1 MYLGTHTHGGTKAT
15 FCVCPRRR
23 RARRHSASAS
33 AAATAIARTHDRGNC
48 LSLLSRGASEA
59 IARDSRAMPTAK
71 ELLALEDRFES
82 LSDAQKRCVIKV
94 QARLRGWAQRHKSR
108 QHLIRDAAVK
118 GGVWAQFSLSTTE
131 TLVETYRAHVGG
143 PVASGTG
150 DLYVTDKRL
159 CFYCESSDPKM
170 RDGILFSPSKP
181 KRGTSSPISLKIAYK
196 EIKAITTKAEY
207 VSEPGVVLEMRDGSS
222 MWFGGFYFTSSVK
235 ALIENEWTRET
246 VAKLNHAQAL
256 RTQILMS
263 TSRASGAA
271 AHERVEALKEELD
284 LSRTK
289 LERANARER
298 EHVLEI
304 EILRENEERL
314 ERQKKKLANQARD
327 LEEDIEAARLKQ
339 TAALTAQRAAEKK
352 LSEIE
357 VTFEAKIDALL
368 EEKNMTIEEMSK
380 EVNNFKSMLSD
391 ERATMKADVER
402 ARKLAS
408 DLRDQRDALM
418 TEKAKLTIQ
427 LGQLETELASRPE
440 VDDSIAEERIAELEA
455 ALEAFNAE
463 KEKNAASMASLS
475 AKHNSA
481 LSEIT
486 NLRAELATRADVVST
501 KKVDDARV
509 AELEAALEAFNAEKE
524 KNAASMA
531 SLSAKHNSALSE
543 ITNLRAELATRA
555 DVVSTKKVDDA
566 RVAELEAALEAFNA
580 EKEKNAASMASL
592 SAKHNSALSE
602 ITNLRA
608 ELATR
613 ADVVSTKKVDDAR
626 VAELEAA
633 LETTRAEQK
642 SSAAAMADM
651 KSKHNA
657 ALAEIANLR
666 AQSDHVSTVQASELE
681 ALQSK
686 YEAAVNALTAARN
699 EKDQA
704 MKKCDDLAKR
714 DAEAGKQI
722 TGKNTKIKAMEV
734 ELDALR
740 DTRESSSAA
749 LAALTAKY
757 EEAQKQLC
765 ALHSEKAD
773 LTKRS
778 SAELQ
783 HREGKLREELGLAKA
798 KCDELLHEIDAL
810 RLQREE
816 SRVAM
821 ATLESKYQEAAGNL
835 QDLKTRHAADLA
847 KFDQERKVLECAL
860 TESKESNN
868 AALAAVQNERE
879 SMRSAKEQQNVSMVA
894 LKAKYEN
901 VGKQLEST
909 KSELANAISAREKA
923 LEEVHLAKQSEEK
936 AKSQMLA
943 HEKSLFQAEA
953 DVSAAQIQAA
963 AAISSA
969 KSAEKRENVIK
980 TELQELRRQNE
991 ALLKDHSTLEAR
1003 STQLEEKAQMLVK
1016 VEQEMAALRAE
1027 LQVTALQ
1034 QEKWKQDVAYAKAEI
1049 ERSRTKAEADGEKFS
1064 ELLKNMSEA
1073 EREAASARAA
1083 ESVARDYASRSNESA
1098 KEVQARELRMRE
1110 ELTTMRVA
1118 YEKLSTDFRAKT
1130 EEFSREVSRLEK
1142 AVSDEQNKVN
1152 VIQLKL
1158 EEAQKTV
1165 QTLEQANIHS
1175 HNKIGTL
1182 KDTLR
1187 RQKQETDQLYTE
1199 YQNVCANL
1207 DETKML
1213 LEREQSAT
1221 ADMHRQKMMEKSRSS
1236 SMPGYRAG
1244 LPGAASISTRSPLG
1258 SANCNPRLG
1267 LPSIEQLLPALGPIK
1282 PALGSPPIANTV
1294 D

>member
-455 ALEAFNAE
+455 
-463 KEKNAASMASLS
+463 
-475 AKHNSA
+475 
-481 LSEIT
+481 
-486 NLRAELATRADVVST
+486 V
-501 KKVDDARV
+501 
-509 AELEAALEAFNAEKE
+509 
-524 KNAASMA
+524 
-531 SLSAKHNSALSE
+531 
-543 ITNLRAELATRA
+543 
-555 DVVSTKKVDDA
+555 
-566 RVAELEAALEAFNA
+566 LEAFNA

>member
-475 AKHNSA
+475 AKH
-481 LSEIT
+481 
-486 NLRAELATRADVVST
+486 D
-501 KKVDDARV
+501 
-509 AELEAALEAFNAEKE
+509 
-524 KNAASMA
+524 
-531 SLSAKHNSALSE
+531 
-543 ITNLRAELATRA
+543 
-555 DVVSTKKVDDA
+555 
-566 RVAELEAALEAFNA
+566 
-580 EKEKNAASMASL
+580 
-592 SAKHNSALSE
+592 SALSE

>member
-1 MYLGTHTHGGTKAT
+1 M
-15 FCVCPRRR
+15 
-23 RARRHSASAS
+23 
-33 AAATAIARTHDRGNC
+33 
-48 LSLLSRGASEA
+48 
-59 IARDSRAMPTAK
+59 
-71 ELLALEDRFES
+71 ALEERFDA
-82 LSDAQKRCVIKV
+82 LSERQKHCVIKV

-131 TLVETYRAHVGG
+131 VLVETYRAHVGG

-159 CFYCESSDPKM
+159 CFYCESTDPKL

-181 KRGTSSPISLKIAYK
+181 ARGTTSPISLKIAYK

-263 TSRASGAA
+263 TSRVSGA
-271 AHERVEALKEELD
+271 AHERVEAMKEELE

-357 VTFEAKIDALL
+357 VNFEAKIDALL

-408 DLRDQRDALM
+408 ELRDQRDALM
-418 TEKAKLTIQ
+418 NEKTKLNIK
-427 LGQLETELASRPE
+427 LGQLETELASRPD
-440 VDDSIAEERIAELEA
+440 VDDSLAEERIAELEA
-455 ALEAFNAE
+455 MLEAFNVE
-463 KEKNAASMASLS
+463 KEKDAASMAALS
-475 AKHNSA
+475 AKHDSA
-481 LSEIT
+481 LGEIT
-486 NLRAELATRADVVST
+486 NLRAELAARADVVAT
-501 KKVDDARV
+501 VKVDDAQI
-509 AELEAALEAFNAEKE
+509 AELEVALEKMHAE
-524 KNAASMA
+524 
-531 SLSAKHNSALSE
+531 H
-543 ITNLRAELATRA
+543 
-555 DVVSTKKVDDA
+555 
-566 RVAELEAALEAFNA
+566 
-580 EKEKNAASMASL
+580 
-592 SAKHNSALSE
+592 
-602 ITNLRA
+602 
-608 ELATR
+608 
-613 ADVVSTKKVDDAR
+613 
-626 VAELEAA
+626 
-633 LETTRAEQK
+633 K
-642 SSAAAMADM
+642 SSAAAMADVQ
-651 KSKHNA
+651 SKHDA
-657 ALAEIANLR
+657 ALAEISHLR
-666 AQSDHVSTVQASELE
+666 AQNERISALQADESELKE
-681 ALQSK
+681 LQVK
-686 YEAAVNALTAARN
+686 YEAAVNALTVART

-704 MKKCDDLAKR
+704 VKNSNELTKREAEFEKKLA
-714 DAEAGKQI
+714 
-722 TGKNTKIKAMEV
+722 GKNTKIEAMEV
-734 ELDALR
+734 ELSALR
-740 DTRESSSAA
+740 DTRESSGAT
-749 LAALTAKY
+749 LAALTAKFD
-757 EEAQKQLC
+757 EAQKQLC

-773 LTKRS
+773 LTKSS

-783 HREGKLREELGLAKA
+783 RREGKLREELGLAKA
-798 KCDELLHEIDAL
+798 KCDELLQEIDAL

-821 ATLESKYQEAAGNL
+821 ATLESKYQEATSNL
-835 QDLKTRHAADLA
+835 QDLKTRHVADLT
-847 KFDQERKVLECAL
+847 KVENERKVLECAL
-860 TESKESNN
+860 MESKESND
-868 AALAAVQNERE
+868 AALAAVQKERE

-901 VGKQLEST
+901 IGKQLEST
-909 KSELANAISAREKA
+909 KIELANAISAREKA
-923 LEEVHLAKQSEEK
+923 VEEVHLAKQSEEK

-943 HEKSLFQAEA
+943 YEKSLCRVEGDIA
-953 DVSAAQIQAA
+953 AAQIKAA
-963 AAISSA
+963 TAVSNA
-969 KSAEKRENVIK
+969 KTAEERENVAK

-991 ALLKDHSTLEAR
+991 ALLKDHGSLEER

-1027 LQVTALQ
+1027 LQATAVQ
-1034 QEKWKQDVAYAKAEI
+1034 QEKWKQDVEYAKAEI
-1049 ERSRTKAEADGEKFS
+1049 ERSRTKAEVDSEKFS
-1064 ELLKNMSEA
+1064 EMLKNMSEA

-1083 ESVARDYASRSNESA
+1083 ESVARDYASRSNETA
-1098 KEVQARELRMRE
+1098 KEIQARELRMRE
-1110 ELTTMRVA
+1110 ELMTTRVA

-1142 AVSDEQNKVN
+1142 AVGEEQSKVS
-1152 VIQLKL
+1152 VVQLKL
-1158 EEAQKTV
+1158 EEAEKRV

-1175 HNKIGTL
+1175 HNKIGTY
-1182 KDTLR
+1182 KDTLQ
-1187 RQKQETDQLYTE
+1187 RQKEEMNKLYSE
-1199 YQNVCANL
+1199 YQHVCNNL
-1207 DETKML
+1207 EETTRL
-1213 LEREQSAT
+1213 LEREQSET
-1221 ADMHRQKMMEKSRSS
+1221 AEMHRRKMMEKSRSS
-1236 SMPGYRAG
+1236 SMPGYRPA
-1244 LPGAASISTRSPLG
+1244 LPSAASMSARAPLG
-1258 SANCNPRLG
+1258 SANTNPLIG
-1267 LPSIEQLLPALGPIK
+1267 YPTIEQLLPALGPTK
-1282 PALGSPPIANTV
+1282 PALGSPVVNTV

>member
-440 VDDSIAEERIAELEA
+440 VDDSIAEERI
-455 ALEAFNAE
+455 
-463 KEKNAASMASLS
+463 
-475 AKHNSA
+475 
-481 LSEIT
+481 
-486 NLRAELATRADVVST
+486 
-501 KKVDDARV
+501 

>member
-1 MYLGTHTHGGTKAT
+1 
-15 FCVCPRRR
+15 
-23 RARRHSASAS
+23 
-33 AAATAIARTHDRGNC
+33 
-48 LSLLSRGASEA
+48 
-59 IARDSRAMPTAK
+59 MPTAK
-71 ELLALEDRFES
+71 ELMALEDRFES

-263 TSRASGAA
+263 TSRVSGAA
-271 AHERVEALKEELD
+271 AHERVEALKEELE

-402 ARKLAS
+402 ARKIAS

-440 VDDSIAEERIAELEA
+440 VDDSLAEERIAELEA

-463 KEKNAASMASLS
+463 KERNAASMASLS

-486 NLRAELATRADVVST
+486 NLRAELATRADVVSST
-501 KKVDDARV
+501 KVDDARV
-509 AELEAALEAFNAEKE
+509 E
-524 KNAASMA
+524 
-531 SLSAKHNSALSE
+531 
-543 ITNLRAELATRA
+543 
-555 DVVSTKKVDDA
+555 
-566 RVAELEAALEAFNA
+566 
-580 EKEKNAASMASL
+580 
-592 SAKHNSALSE
+592 
-602 ITNLRA
+602 
-608 ELATR
+608 
-613 ADVVSTKKVDDAR
+613 
-626 VAELEAA
+626 ELEAA
-633 LETTRAEQK
+633 LETTRVEQK

-651 KSKHNA
+651 QSKHNA

-666 AQSDHVSTVQASELE
+666 AQSDHVSTVQADASELE
-681 ALQSK
+681 ALQAK

-699 EKDQA
+699 EKDLA
-704 MKKCDDLAKR
+704 VKKCDDLAKR
-714 DAEAGKQI
+714 DAEAEKQI

-734 ELDALR
+734 ELNALR
-740 DTRESSSAA
+740 DTRESSGAA

-773 LTKRS
+773 LTKSS

-798 KCDELLHEIDAL
+798 KCDQLLHEIDAL

-835 QDLKTRHAADLA
+835 QDLKTRHAADLV
-847 KFDQERKVLECAL
+847 KFEQERKVLECAL
-860 TESKESNN
+860 TESKESNS

-963 AAISSA
+963 TAISSA
-969 KSAEKRENVIK
+969 KSAEERENVIK

-1236 SMPGYRAG
+1236 LMPGYRAG
-1244 LPGAASISTRSPLG
+1244 LPGAVSISTRSPLG
-1258 SANCNPRLG
+1258 SANTNPRLG
-1267 LPSIEQLLPALGPIK
+1267 LPSIEQLLPALGPTK

>member
-1 MYLGTHTHGGTKAT
+1 
-15 FCVCPRRR
+15 
-23 RARRHSASAS
+23 
-33 AAATAIARTHDRGNC
+33 
-48 LSLLSRGASEA
+48 
-59 IARDSRAMPTAK
+59 
-71 ELLALEDRFES
+71 
-82 LSDAQKRCVIKV
+82 
-94 QARLRGWAQRHKSR
+94 
-108 QHLIRDAAVK
+108 
-118 GGVWAQFSLSTTE
+118 
-131 TLVETYRAHVGG
+131 
-143 PVASGTG
+143 
-150 DLYVTDKRL
+150 
-159 CFYCESSDPKM
+159 
-170 RDGILFSPSKP
+170 
-181 KRGTSSPISLKIAYK
+181 
-196 EIKAITTKAEY
+196 
-207 VSEPGVVLEMRDGSS
+207 
-222 MWFGGFYFTSSVK
+222 
-235 ALIENEWTRET
+235 
-246 VAKLNHAQAL
+246 
-256 RTQILMS
+256 
-263 TSRASGAA
+263 
-271 AHERVEALKEELD
+271 
-284 LSRTK
+284 
-289 LERANARER
+289 
-298 EHVLEI
+298 
-304 EILRENEERL
+304 
-314 ERQKKKLANQARD
+314 
-327 LEEDIEAARLKQ
+327 
-339 TAALTAQRAAEKK
+339 
-352 LSEIE
+352 
-357 VTFEAKIDALL
+357 
-368 EEKNMTIEEMSK
+368 
-380 EVNNFKSMLSD
+380 
-391 ERATMKADVER
+391 
-402 ARKLAS
+402 
-408 DLRDQRDALM
+408 
-418 TEKAKLTIQ
+418 
-427 LGQLETELASRPE
+427 
-440 VDDSIAEERIAELEA
+440 
-455 ALEAFNAE
+455 
-463 KEKNAASMASLS
+463 
-475 AKHNSA
+475 
-481 LSEIT
+481 
-486 NLRAELATRADVVST
+486 
-501 KKVDDARV
+501 
-509 AELEAALEAFNAEKE
+509 
-524 KNAASMA
+524 
-531 SLSAKHNSALSE
+531 
-543 ITNLRAELATRA
+543 
-555 DVVSTKKVDDA
+555 
-566 RVAELEAALEAFNA
+566 
-580 EKEKNAASMASL
+580 
-592 SAKHNSALSE
+592 
-602 ITNLRA
+602 
-608 ELATR
+608 
-613 ADVVSTKKVDDAR
+613 VDDAR

>member
-440 VDDSIAEERIAELEA
+440 VDDSIAEERI
-455 ALEAFNAE
+455 
-463 KEKNAASMASLS
+463 
-475 AKHNSA
+475 
-481 LSEIT
+481 
-486 NLRAELATRADVVST
+486 
-501 KKVDDARV
+501 
-509 AELEAALEAFNAEKE
+509 
-524 KNAASMA
+524 
-531 SLSAKHNSALSE
+531 
-543 ITNLRAELATRA
+543 
-555 DVVSTKKVDDA
+555 
-566 RVAELEAALEAFNA
+566 AELEAALEAFNA

>member
-1 MYLGTHTHGGTKAT
+1 MHYARGVVISVARASTYAATSNSFWSPTNHELKKRGGGRSPCMYLGTHTHGGTKAT

-440 VDDSIAEERIAELEA
+440 VDDSIAEERI
-455 ALEAFNAE
+455 
-463 KEKNAASMASLS
+463 
-475 AKHNSA
+475 
-481 LSEIT
+481 
-486 NLRAELATRADVVST
+486 
-501 KKVDDARV
+501 
-509 AELEAALEAFNAEKE
+509 
-524 KNAASMA
+524 
-531 SLSAKHNSALSE
+531 
-543 ITNLRAELATRA
+543 
-555 DVVSTKKVDDA
+555 
-566 RVAELEAALEAFNA
+566 AELEAALEAFNA